1 MNSAF
6 RFALLSSALFV
17 LPVSPAFAAA
27 DPDPVASGPVAE
39 DAQSQDKADREE
51 IVVTGSVAT
60 QSSSATGLTLSP
72 RETPQSVTI
81 VDRQRIDDF
90 ALTNVNDLLNQIVG
104 INVEKVETDRT
115 YFNSRGFDITN
126 FQVDGIGLPLI
137 WGIQFGDLDTALF
150 ESVEAIRGANAI
162 MSGVGNPSATI
173 NYVRKRPTD
182 MLKVSASAQL
192 GSWDQK
198 RFEADVSGPLT
209 DTVSARLIFAHEDR
223 DSYLDYNHV
232 NRDVYGALLSW
243 KVTPELTAT
252 IGYSRQENNADG
264 VLWGALP
271 LTYTDGTRVDFPV
284 SASTSA
290 DWTYWN
296 VTDQSMFAELN
307 YSFGGGWSAKGVL
320 TYKRFEENAKLL
332 YAYNYPDKATGLGV
346 GGMTGIYPSTYDQY
360 LGDFYASGPVRLF
373 GREHQLAFGV
383 STARS
388 DALEYEDFYLGAI
401 DFPAVQD
408 WGKLQV
414 VEPTYPGAYL
424 AADYTD
430 RLTRAYGAA
439 HINFTDDLKA
449 VVGAS
454 AMWIKSTGKSYGTD
468 QARKESG
475 VSPYIGAVYDVTPH
489 LSLYASYT
497 GIFNPQSEVDIHNR
511 KLGPAK
517 GTSIEGGIKSNWFDG
532 RLYATASL
540 FRARQKGLALAAGTF
555 GACDPTTPCDDGP
568 IGDSFYVGEDTTSK
582 GFELE
587 VAGRVTQNWTLSGG
601 YTGMEIKNDAGEKTR
616 TWLPTRSLKLATTYA
631 VPQLNDLKLG
641 AQLRWQ
647 NQITYADPYV
657 QDYGVI
663 TGDVILKQQGYAV
676 VDLMAGIDLVDRVRA
691 TVNVRNIGNEKY
703 LASLMWGQAFY
714 AAPRSAS
721 VTLSFAY

>member
-1 MNSAF
+1 MASSL
-6 RFALLSSALFV
+6 RRALLSSALLV
-17 LPVSPAFAAA
+17 LPIGPAIAAPG
-27 DPDPVASGPVAE
+27 PDPVAEE
-39 DAQSQDKADREE
+39 DTQAQDKAE

-81 VDRQRIDDF
+81 VDRQRIEDF
-90 ALTNVNDLLNQIVG
+90 QLTNVNDLLNQVVG
-104 INVEKVETDRT
+104 INVERVETDRT

-150 ESVEAIRGANAI
+150 DSVEAIRGANAI

-182 MLKVSASAQL
+182 TLKASASAQF

-198 RFEADVSGPLT
+198 RFEADISGPIT

-223 DSYLDYNHV
+223 DSWLDYNHV
-232 NRDVYGALLSW
+232 DRNVFGALVSW
-243 KVTPELTAT
+243 KVTPDLTAT
-252 IGYSRQENNADG
+252 VGYSRQENKADG

-271 LTYTDGTRVDFPV
+271 LIYTDGTRVDYPV

-290 DWTYWN
+290 DWTFWN
-296 VTDQSMFAELN
+296 VTDQSVFAELA
-307 YSFGGGWSAKGVL
+307 YQIGGGWSAKGVL
-320 TYKRFEENAKLL
+320 TYKRFEELSKLL
-332 YAYNYPDKATGLGV
+332 YAYGYPDKATGLGV
-346 GGMTGIYPSTYDQY
+346 GGMSGIYPSTYDQY
-360 LGDFYASGPVRLF
+360 LGDFYASGPVKLF

-388 DALEYEDFYLGAI
+388 DALEWEDFYLGAI

-408 WGKLQV
+408 WGKQQV
-414 VEPTYPGAYL
+414 AEPDYPGEYL

-439 HINFTDDLKA
+439 HVNFSDQLKA

-454 AMWIKSTGKSYGTD
+454 AMWIKSTGVSYGTD
-468 QARKESG
+468 QSRKESG

-497 GIFNPQSEVDIHNR
+497 GIFNPQSEIDVNNR
-511 KLGPAK
+511 KLDPAK
-517 GTSIEGGIKSNWFDG
+517 GTSIEGGIKSNWFGG

-540 FRARQKGLALAAGTF
+540 FRAKQKGLAAFVGVL
-555 GACDPTTPCDDGP
+555 PN
-568 IGDSFYVGEDTTSK
+568 GDSYYASEDTTSK
-582 GFELE
+582 GFEIEL
-587 VAGRVTQNWTLSGG
+587 AGRVTPNWTLSGG
-601 YTGMEIKNDAGEKTR
+601 YTGLKIENEAGDPTR
-616 TWLPTRSLKLATTYA
+616 TFLPTKSLKLATTYT
-631 VPQLNDLKLG
+631 VPQLNDLRFG

-647 NQITYADPYV
+647 NQISTVDSDV
-657 QDYGVI
+657 QGYGAV
-663 TGDVILKQQGYAV
+663 TGDVTVTQKSYAV
-676 VDLMAGIDLVDRVRA
+676 VDLMAGIRLLDKLRA
-691 TVNVRNIGNEKY
+691 TVNVRNVGNAKY
-703 LASLMWGQAFY
+703 LASLMWGQAYY
-714 AAPRSAS
+714 AAPRSAN

>member
-1 MNSAF
+1 MHSSF
-6 RFALLSSALFV
+6 RRALLSSALFL
-17 LPVSPAFAAA
+17 LPAGPAFAATG
-27 DPDPVASGPVAE
+27 PDPVADE
-39 DAQSQDKADREE
+39 DTQSQDKADKAE

-90 ALTNVNDLLNQIVG
+90 ALTNVNDLLNQVVG
-104 INVEKVETDRT
+104 INVERVETDRT

-150 ESVEAIRGANAI
+150 DSVEAIRGANAI

-182 MLKVSASAQL
+182 TFKASASAQF

-198 RFEADVSGPLT
+198 RFEADVSGPIS
-209 DTVSARLIFAHEDR
+209 DTVSARVIFAHEDR
-223 DSYLDYNHV
+223 DSWLDYNHV
-232 NRDVYGALLSW
+232 DRNVFGALVSW
-243 KVTPELTAT
+243 KVTPDLTAT
-252 IGYSRQENNADG
+252 VGYSRQENKADG

-271 LTYTDGTRVDFPV
+271 LLYTDGTRIDYPV

-296 VTDQSMFAELN
+296 VTDQSVFAELD
-307 YSFGGGWSAKGVL
+307 YQIGGGWSAKGVL
-320 TYKRFEENAKLL
+320 TYKRFEELAKLL
-332 YAYNYPDKATGLGV
+332 YAYGNPDRTTGLGV
-346 GGMTGIYPSTYDQY
+346 GGMSGIYPSTYDQY
-360 LGDFYASGPVRLF
+360 LGDFYASGPVKLF

-388 DALEYEDFYLGAI
+388 DALEWEDFYLGAI
-401 DFPAVQD
+401 DFPAVRD
-408 WGKLQV
+408 WGRLQV
-414 VEPTYPGAYL
+414 AEPAYPGEYL

-439 HINFTDDLKA
+439 HVNFSDNLKA

-454 AMWIKSTGKSYGTD
+454 AMWIKSTGTSYGTD
-468 QARKESG
+468 QSRKESG

-497 GIFNPQSEVDIHNR
+497 GIFNPQSEIDVNR
-511 KLGPAK
+511 AKLDPAK
-517 GTSIEGGIKSNWFDG
+517 GTSIEGGIKSNWFGG
-532 RLYATASL
+532 RLYATAAL
-540 FRARQKGLALAAGTF
+540 FRAKQKGLAAFVGVL
-555 GACDPTTPCDDGP
+555 PN
-568 IGDSFYVGEDTTSK
+568 GDSYYEGEDTTSK
-582 GFELE
+582 GFEIEL
-587 VAGRVTQNWTLSGG
+587 AGRVTDNWTLSGG
-601 YTGMEIKNDAGEKTR
+601 YTGIEIEDEAGDKTR
-616 TWLPTRSLKLATTYA
+616 TFLPTKSLKLATTYT
-631 VPQLNDLKLG
+631 VPQLNDLRLG
-641 AQLRWQ
+641 AQVRWQ
-647 NQITYADPYV
+647 NQISLTDSNV
-657 QDYGVI
+657 QGYGLV
-663 TGDVILKQQGYAV
+663 TGDVVVTQKSYAV
-676 VDLMAGIDLVDRVRA
+676 VDLMAGIRLLDRVRA
-691 TVNVRNIGNEKY
+691 TVNVRNVGNEKY
-703 LASLMWGQAFY
+703 LASLMWDQAYY
-714 AAPRSAS
+714 AAPRSAN

>member
-1 MNSAF
+1 MHSSF
-6 RFALLSSALFV
+6 RRALLSSALLI
-17 LPVSPAFAAA
+17 LPVTPAFATDA
-27 DPDPVASGPVAE
+27 DPIAE
-39 DAQSQDKADREE
+39 EDTQPQDRTERGE

-81 VDRQRIDDF
+81 IDRARIEDF
-90 ALTNVNDLLNQIVG
+90 QLTNVNDLLNQVVG
-104 INVEKVETDRT
+104 INVERVETDRT

-150 ESVEAIRGANAI
+150 ENVEAIRGANAI

-182 MLKVSASAQL
+182 MLKASASAQL
-192 GSWDQK
+192 GSWDQR
-198 RFEADVSGPLT
+198 RFEADVSGPLS

-232 NRDVYGALLSW
+232 NREVYGALLSW
-243 KVTPELTAT
+243 KVTPDLTAT
-252 IGYSRQENNADG
+252 VGYSRQENKADG

-271 LTYTDGTRVDFPV
+271 LLYTDGTRIDYPV

-290 DWTYWN
+290 DWTFWN
-296 VTDQSMFAELN
+296 VTDQSVFAELN
-307 YSFGGGWSAKGVL
+307 YQIGGGWSAKGVL
-320 TYKRFEENAKLL
+320 TYKRFEELSKLL
-332 YAYNYPDKATGLGV
+332 YAYGYPDKATGLGV
-346 GGMTGIYPSTYDQY
+346 GGMSGIYPSTYDQY
-360 LGDFYASGPVRLF
+360 LADFYASGPVRLF

-388 DALEYEDFYLGAI
+388 DALEWEDFYLGAI

-408 WGKLQV
+408 WGRLQV
-414 VEPTYPGAYL
+414 AEPDYPGEYL

-439 HINFTDDLKA
+439 HVNFSDRLKA

-454 AMWIKSTGKSYGTD
+454 AMWIKSTGVSYGTD

-489 LSLYASYT
+489 IALYASYT
-497 GIFNPQSEVDIHNR
+497 GIFNPQSEIDVNSR
-511 KLGPAK
+511 KLDPAK
-517 GTSIEGGIKSNWFDG
+517 GTSIEGGIKSNWFGG
-532 RLYATASL
+532 RLYATAAL
-540 FRARQKGLALAAGTF
+540 FRAKQKGLAAFRGVL
-555 GACDPTTPCDDGP
+555 PN
-568 IGDSFYVGEDTTSK
+568 GDSYYEGEDTTSK
-582 GFELE
+582 GFEIEL
-587 VAGRVTQNWTLSGG
+587 AGRVTPNWTLSGG
-601 YTGMEIKNDAGEKTR
+601 YTGIDIENEAGDPTR
-616 TWLPTRSLKLATTYA
+616 TFLPTKSLKLATTYT
-631 VPQLNDLKLG
+631 VPQLNDLRFG

-647 NQITYADPYV
+647 NQISLTDSDV
-657 QDYGVI
+657 QGYGVVA
-663 TGDVILKQQGYAV
+663 GDVVVTQKSYAV
-676 VDLMAGIDLVDRVRA
+676 IDLMAGIRLFDRVRA
-691 TVNVRNIGNEKY
+691 TVNVRNVGNEKY
-703 LASLMWGQAFY
+703 LASLMWGQAYY
-714 AAPRSAS
+714 AAPRSAN